1 MKKCLLLLLILLS
14 TCPLFAQLEVK
25 EGSFKEVPGFV
36 NINVDKMY
44 DDNDRPY
51 AVLKIKTENIGSKQR
66 RELNFGGDAQTFFEV
81 EYKDGEVWLYISY
94 YASFIKISHEE
105 FSSTEFYFPFDMK
118 PKCGY
123 ELTLV
128 NKFNYNP
135 VPDKP
140 NFNYLIIKTDQADA
154 TISIDGQYAGEGQI
168 AKSFKVGENHAWK
181 IECDM
186 YHTESGSITIVKD
199 TVAMTVDKVLRP
211 AFGYVNIVSNP
222 ENGATVFI
230 DNKKVG
236 ETPFRSDRLK
246 SGEHTVRVMKEMFST
261 IEKTFVISD
270 GNTTELKLNMAANFV
285 NVKVTTDKDANIYI
299 DNELVG
305 KSAWSGRMTEGD
317 HVFEARKESHR
328 NSVYNCKLV
337 LGKDENIVI
346 PNPEPIYGV
355 LDISTTP
362 MGAKIIIDG
371 KTYGVT
377 PRIINDILIGEHN
390 LRLEKPNCATLE
402 KQVTILENEMITV
415 NETLSEA
422 KNVTISSD
430 SKGDKIFVNGIY
442 VGTSPVTTNIKFGKA
457 KIAAEHNGVR
467 EEKTIDITQTSDV
480 NIKLVIGAV
489 VNINTYN
496 YDCYYSLMHN
506 DLKLNQEVN
515 IRDEIYIDNT
525 LVSSNINKLSLGKH
539 KIVTKR
545 NGVTRRKT
553 IRIKSN
559 DNITLDVNTSKQK
572 KWFGCECLL
581 GGKKASGLKGDF
593 SLSCGFNYDWTF
605 IQWINK
611 NKLKKGNFNIISYGM
626 AIKMGLYYSY
636 RNMVFYVSN
645 GNYYGYDEEI
655 TYKNATI
662 PLLLKGFLA
671 IDSYDLLWIA
681 IGPMWSFNGKVTQKY
696 NTLNNLNAINGL
708 NMRFD
713 IGVSV
718 LCFTFGYTYILPL
731 NNQRTFNDDSLG
743 GSYISMCL
751 RINTKTIKNL
761 F

>member
-1 MKKCLLLLLILLS
+1 MRKLITLLLFVLTSFYLY
-14 TCPLFAQLEVK
+14 AQLEVK

-44 DDNDRPY
+44 DDNDKPY

-154 TISIDGQYAGEGQI
+154 TISIDGQYAGEGQV
-168 AKSFKVGENHAWK
+168 AKSFKVGENHTWK

-186 YHTESGSITIVKD
+186 YHTESGSITIAKD

-211 AFGYVNIVSNP
+211 AFGYVNVISTP

-261 IEKTFVISD
+261 VEQTFVITD

-285 NVKVTTDKDANIYI
+285 NVIVTTDKDANVYI

-305 KSAWSGRMTEGD
+305 KGVWSGRMTEGD

-355 LDISTTP
+355 LDVNSTP
-362 MGAKIIIDG
+362 IGATILIDG
-371 KTYGVT
+371 KNRGTT
-377 PRIINDILIGEHN
+377 PKVISDVLIGK
-390 LRLEKPNCATLE
+390 RIVRIEKDGYNPETRE
-402 KQVTILENEMITV
+402 ITITENNKSDLNV
-415 NETLSEA
+415 TLSMGKEIIIET
-422 KNVTISSD
+422 NGD
-430 SKGDKIFVNGIY
+430 GDKIFIDGKEAGVSPLKTVLAYGKHTISAYNGNKSASQEINVQKQGGSNKVVLVLKKEDWNSYFGNGYKFLTLNLSMNSYNELAYGLTIGSCKKLGWFASVSSNFNFKGYSADYECNGDFYVDDIY
-442 VGTSPVTTNIKFGKA
+442 PEYTGTSAYTRMSVTGGIMMNVSGPVYVKFGVGYGMRAKLYETNNGYWVKNSVTSAHGLDVDLGLQCNFRGFVISVDGVTTNFKVHEV
-457 KIAAEHNGVR
+457 KIG
-467 EEKTIDITQTSDV
+467 
-480 NIKLVIGAV
+480 IG
-489 VNINTYN
+489 
-496 YDCYYSLMHN
+496 
-506 DLKLNQEVN
+506 
-515 IRDEIYIDNT
+515 
-525 LVSSNINKLSLGKH
+525 LG
-539 KIVTKR
+539 R
-545 NGVTRRKT
+545 
-553 IRIKSN
+553 
-559 DNITLDVNTSKQK
+559 
-572 KWFGCECLL
+572 
-581 GGKKASGLKGDF
+581 
-593 SLSCGFNYDWTF
+593 
-605 IQWINK
+605 K
-611 NKLKKGNFNIISYGM
+611 NK
-626 AIKMGLYYSY
+626 
-636 RNMVFYVSN
+636 
-645 GNYYGYDEEI
+645 
-655 TYKNATI
+655 
-662 PLLLKGFLA
+662 
-671 IDSYDLLWIA
+671 
-681 IGPMWSFNGKVTQKY
+681 
-696 NTLNNLNAINGL
+696 
-708 NMRFD
+708 
-713 IGVSV
+713 
-718 LCFTFGYTYILPL
+718 
-731 NNQRTFNDDSLG
+731 
-743 GSYISMCL
+743 
-751 RINTKTIKNL
+751 
-761 F
+761 

>member
-1 MKKCLLLLLILLS
+1 MYRKLLFLLFVLFLSVPLI
-14 TCPLFAQLEVK
+14 AQLEVK

-44 DDNDRPY
+44 DDNDKPY

-154 TISIDGQYAGEGQI
+154 TISIDGQYAGEGQV
-168 AKSFKVGENHAWK
+168 AKSFKVGENHTWK

-186 YHTESGSITIVKD
+186 YHTESDSITIAKD

-261 IEKTFVISD
+261 VEQTFVITD

-285 NVKVTTDKDANIYI
+285 NVIVTTDKDANVYI
-299 DNELVG
+299 DNDLVG
-305 KSAWSGRMTEGD
+305 KGDWSGRMTEGD

-346 PNPEPIYGV
+346 PNPEPLYGV
-355 LDISTTP
+355 LDVNSTP
-362 MGAKIIIDG
+362 IGATILIDG
-371 KTYGVT
+371 KNRGTT
-377 PRIINDILIGEHN
+377 PKVISDVLIGK
-390 LRLEKPNCATLE
+390 RIVRIEKEGYNPETRE
-402 KQVTILENEMITV
+402 ITITENNKSDLNV
-415 NETLSEA
+415 TLSMGKEIIIET
-422 KNVTISSD
+422 NGD
-430 SKGDKIFVNGIY
+430 GDKIFIDGKEAGVSPLKTVLAYGKHTISAYNGNKSASQEINVQKQGGSNKVVLVLKKEDWNSYFGNGYKFLTLNLSMNSYNELAYGLTIGSCKKLGWFASVSSNFNFKGYSADYECNGDFYVDDIY
-442 VGTSPVTTNIKFGKA
+442 PEYTGTSAYTRMSVTGGIMMNVSGPVYVKFGVGYGMRAKLYETNNGYWVKNSVTSAHGLDVNLGLQCNLRGFVISVDGVTTNFKVHEV
-457 KIAAEHNGVR
+457 KIG
-467 EEKTIDITQTSDV
+467 
-480 NIKLVIGAV
+480 IG
-489 VNINTYN
+489 
-496 YDCYYSLMHN
+496 
-506 DLKLNQEVN
+506 
-515 IRDEIYIDNT
+515 
-525 LVSSNINKLSLGKH
+525 LGH
-539 KIVTKR
+539 
-545 NGVTRRKT
+545 
-553 IRIKSN
+553 
-559 DNITLDVNTSKQK
+559 
-572 KWFGCECLL
+572 
-581 GGKKASGLKGDF
+581 
-593 SLSCGFNYDWTF
+593 
-605 IQWINK
+605 K
-611 NKLKKGNFNIISYGM
+611 NK
-626 AIKMGLYYSY
+626 
-636 RNMVFYVSN
+636 
-645 GNYYGYDEEI
+645 
-655 TYKNATI
+655 
-662 PLLLKGFLA
+662 
-671 IDSYDLLWIA
+671 
-681 IGPMWSFNGKVTQKY
+681 
-696 NTLNNLNAINGL
+696 
-708 NMRFD
+708 
-713 IGVSV
+713 
-718 LCFTFGYTYILPL
+718 
-731 NNQRTFNDDSLG
+731 
-743 GSYISMCL
+743 
-751 RINTKTIKNL
+751 
-761 F
+761 

>member
-1 MKKCLLLLLILLS
+1 MRKLITLLLFVLTSFYLY
-14 TCPLFAQLEVK
+14 AQLEVK

-44 DDNDRPY
+44 DDNDKPY

-154 TISIDGQYAGEGQI
+154 TISIDGQYAGEGQV
-168 AKSFKVGENHAWK
+168 AKSFKVGENHTWK

-186 YHTESGSITIVKD
+186 YHTESGSITIAKD

-211 AFGYVNIVSNP
+211 AFGYVNVISTP

-261 IEKTFVISD
+261 VEQTFVITD

-285 NVKVTTDKDANIYI
+285 NVIVTTDKDANVYI

-305 KSAWSGRMTEGD
+305 EGAWSGRMTEGD

-346 PNPEPIYGV
+346 PNPEPLYGV
-355 LDISTTP
+355 LDVNSTPIWAT
-362 MGAKIIIDG
+362 ILIDG
-371 KTYGVT
+371 KNRGTT
-377 PRIINDILIGEHN
+377 PKVISDVLIGK
-390 LRLEKPNCATLE
+390 RIVRIEKEGYNPETRE
-402 KQVTILENEMITV
+402 ITITENNKSDLNV
-415 NETLSEA
+415 TLSMGKEIIIET
-422 KNVTISSD
+422 NGD
-430 SKGDKIFVNGIY
+430 GDKIFIDRKEAGVSPLKTVLAYGKHTISAYNGNKSASQEINVQKQGGSNKVVLVLKKEDWNSYLGNGYKFLTLNLSMNSYNELAYGLTIGSCKKLGWFASVSSNFNFKGYSADYECNGDFYVDDIYPEYTGKTAYTRISTIGGIMMNVSGPVYVKFGVGYGMRAKLYETNNGYWVKNSVTSAHGLDVNLGLQCNLRGFVIS
-442 VGTSPVTTNIKFGKA
+442 VDGVTTNFKVHEV
-457 KIAAEHNGVR
+457 KIG
-467 EEKTIDITQTSDV
+467 
-480 NIKLVIGAV
+480 IG
-489 VNINTYN
+489 
-496 YDCYYSLMHN
+496 
-506 DLKLNQEVN
+506 
-515 IRDEIYIDNT
+515 
-525 LVSSNINKLSLGKH
+525 LG
-539 KIVTKR
+539 R
-545 NGVTRRKT
+545 
-553 IRIKSN
+553 
-559 DNITLDVNTSKQK
+559 
-572 KWFGCECLL
+572 
-581 GGKKASGLKGDF
+581 
-593 SLSCGFNYDWTF
+593 
-605 IQWINK
+605 K
-611 NKLKKGNFNIISYGM
+611 NK
-626 AIKMGLYYSY
+626 
-636 RNMVFYVSN
+636 
-645 GNYYGYDEEI
+645 
-655 TYKNATI
+655 
-662 PLLLKGFLA
+662 
-671 IDSYDLLWIA
+671 
-681 IGPMWSFNGKVTQKY
+681 
-696 NTLNNLNAINGL
+696 
-708 NMRFD
+708 
-713 IGVSV
+713 
-718 LCFTFGYTYILPL
+718 
-731 NNQRTFNDDSLG
+731 
-743 GSYISMCL
+743 
-751 RINTKTIKNL
+751 
-761 F
+761 